1 MFECVI
7 DFGSRIQEVFYF
19 SKQILYFFLFWN
31 QPNRKSSNKQI
42 HHFCYPL
49 HLNFVIVNTPSLLIL
64 VISSHNMFHSI
75 VPNQQPK
82 SSKMF
87 KIGRISKVCRIL
99 YRIIRFRQLVS
110 IVAKKSRI
118 NRTVNIQEE
127 VRNVFLIDHFG
138 KVSEEF
144 TVKLKLKAV
153 W

>member
-7 DFGSRIQEVFYF
+7 DFGSRIPEVFYF
-19 SKQILYFFLFWN
+19 SKQILYFFVL
-31 QPNRKSSNKQI
+31 KSTQSQI
-42 HHFCYPL
+42 VQQTNPSFLLSSPSEFCDCEHP
-49 HLNFVIVNTPSLLIL
+49 PSLLIL